1 MSSKAEAGGTPLMQQ
16 YREIKAR
23 HTGAILFF
31 RMGDFYEMFFEDA
44 QLAAR
49 VLNITLTAR
58 GDGVPLAGVPVKAAA
73 DYLRQLIAAGHR
85 VAICEQV
92 EDPRL
97 AKGIVKRAV
106 VETLTPG
113 AVLDESF
120 LPGTRNNFL
129 VAVLPAADAGEP
141 GGVAAIDLST
151 GEFILETVE
160 GGELEEAVAR
170 LMPAEV
176 VLPGEMKLVL
186 EEGVMSTPRER
197 WEFDPELARAELA
210 RRFQLASLDGLG
222 LGPDD
227 STAVGAAGALLRY
240 VAELQPAGLPHLHR
254 PVVRRS
260 SRHLWIDEMTRR
272 NLELVE
278 PLRAGAR
285 NTTLLEVLDTTMTP
299 MGARLLRRWMLS
311 PLREPE
317 PINERLDAV
326 AVLVEDSRGRARL
339 REALDGVRDLERLAG
354 RAAAGRATPRE
365 LGALR
370 DSFQR
375 LPDVLEAL
383 TGLTDRDRAIA
394 LGQAV
399 EDYDLL
405 ADLAE
410 QLSQALTERPPAV
423 LADGDVIRPGFDAP
437 LDELRD
443 LRDGG
448 KQYIATLQQRERDR
462 TGITSLK
469 VGYNKVF
476 GYFLEITN
484 AHADKVPADYERRQ
498 TLTGAERYVTPE
510 LKDYEARVL
519 GAEEKIG
526 LRESEL
532 FVRLRTLVGDATT
545 RVQQTAS
552 ALARVDL
559 WASLADTAATHGYVR
574 PAVHDGATLTLR
586 QCRHPVIE
594 RLMPRESF
602 IPNDAKFDPAER
614 VLLVT
619 GPNMAGKSTILRQIG
634 LCVILAQLG
643 SFVPAEAAEI
653 GVVDRLFTRVG
664 ASDNLA
670 RGQST
675 FMVEMSETSAILH
688 NATKRSLVLLDEIG
702 RGTSTFDGVAIAWAV
717 TEFLHDRI
725 GCRTMFATHYHE
737 LMQLPERLAH
747 ARNLNVAVRET
758 GDQVVFLH
766 RLEAGGHRSQLRDS
780 CRPAGGA
787 AWGGGQAGPRGPEDA
802 GGGSP
807 GGPRHTPGS
816 RSEPTGF
823 LCRGAAGPSGHDR
836 AQGARCRADDPDRG
850 AQPAGRSQAPERR
863 VTHAQCCER
872 VAARP
877 ADLPADD
884 VCRRLSDYRGH
895 CRDQDRQGG
904 AAGGDV
910 RRPHGWC
917 LAGPGESSG
926 HRRHPRNPRVWCGTH
941 HALPGQGDEEHPALA
956 GDHRRRGRGGAPL
969 RTRSMTQL
977 PHKFF
982 SGDGSAR
989 PPRLCVAVPNA
1000 ICCSALA
1007 CSSPARM
1014 QRSGYRH
1021 HPAAGEFRRA
1031 PRGGSAGDDQR
1042 PDAGG
1047 VPANAVRARHRG
1059 KGPSASVRR
1068 RNRRAHR

>member
-1 MSSKAEAGGTPLMQQ
+1 VSSKTESGGTPLMQQ

-49 VLNITLTAR
+49 ILGITLTAR

-92 EDPRL
+92 EDPRF

-113 AVLDESF
+113 AVLEESF

-129 VAVLPAADAGEP
+129 VAVVPDGNNASS
-141 GGVAAIDLST
+141 GVAAIDLST
-151 GEFILETVE
+151 GEFLMETVE
-160 GGELEEAVAR
+160 ASELADTVAR
-170 LMPAEV
+170 LAPAEV
-176 VLPGEMKLVL
+176 VVPGEFELKLDERVL
-186 EEGVMSTPRER
+186 CTSREK
-197 WEFDPELARAELA
+197 WEFDAELAKTELA

-222 LGPDD
+222 LGPED
-227 STAVGAAGALLRY
+227 SAAVGAAGALLRY
-240 VAELQPAGLPHLHR
+240 IAELQPAGLPHLHR

-260 SRHLWIDEMTRR
+260 NRHLWIDEMTRR

-285 NTTLLEVLDTTMTP
+285 QTTLLEAMDSTMTP
-299 MGARLLRRWMLS
+299 MGARLLRRWLLS

-317 PINERLDAV
+317 VINQRLDAV
-326 AVLVEDSRGRARL
+326 EVLVDDARGRGRL
-339 REALDGVRDLERLAG
+339 RESLDGVRDLERLAG

-370 DSFQR
+370 DSFPR
-375 LPDVLEAL
+375 LPDVLGAL
-383 TGLTDRDRAIA
+383 TELTDRDRSTLLNA
-394 LGQAV
+394 AV
-399 EDYDLL
+399 EEFDLL
-405 ADLAE
+405 GDLAE
-410 QLSQALTERPPAV
+410 QLAQALSDRPPAV
-423 LADGDVIRPGFDAP
+423 LSDGDVIRAGFDSQ

-510 LKDYEARVL
+510 LKDYEAKVL

-526 LRESEL
+526 LRESEI
-532 FVRLRTLVGDATT
+532 FGRLRTLVGDATA
-545 RVQQTAS
+545 RVQQTAGV
-552 ALARVDL
+552 LARIDL
-559 WASLADTAATHGYVR
+559 WSSLAHTAETHGYVR

-702 RGTSTFDGVAIAWAV
+702 RGTSTYDGVAIAWAV

-737 LMQLPERLAH
+737 LMQLPEKLQH

-766 RLEAGGHRSQLRDS
+766 RLEAGGTDRSY
-780 CRPAGGA
+780 GI
-787 AWGGGQAGPRGPEDA
+787 
-802 GGGSP
+802 
-807 GGPRHTPGS
+807 HV
-816 RSEPTGF
+816 
-823 LCRGAAGPSGHDR
+823 
-836 AQGARCRADDPDRG
+836 AQ
-850 AQPAGRSQAPERR
+850 
-863 VTHAQCCER
+863 
-872 VAARP
+872 
-877 ADLPADD
+877 
-884 VCRRLSDYRGH
+884 
-895 CRDQDRQGG
+895 
-904 AAGGDV
+904 
-910 RRPHGWC
+910 
-917 LAGPGESSG
+917 LAG
-926 HRRHPRNPRVWCGTH
+926 
-941 HALPGQGDEEHPALA
+941 LPGAVVKRAREVLKTLE
-956 GDHRRRGRGGAPL
+956 GDHRVVPGTAPSTDPSQLGFFAEAPQDHPVMTELKGLDLNRMTPIEALNLLADLKRR
-969 RTRSMTQL
+969 S
-977 PHKFF
+977 
-982 SGDGSAR
+982 
-989 PPRLCVAVPNA
+989 
-1000 ICCSALA
+1000 
-1007 CSSPARM
+1007 
-1014 QRSGYRH
+1014 
-1021 HPAAGEFRRA
+1021 
-1031 PRGGSAGDDQR
+1031 
-1042 PDAGG
+1042 DA
-1047 VPANAVRARHRG
+1047 
-1059 KGPSASVRR
+1059 
-1068 RNRRAHR
+1068 